1 MHEPVFLETADR
13 IGSRLCRDAL
23 WSGNQCNWLGWAV
36 DVVGASWSGVH
47 RAQTANIYDGTA
59 GIALFLGRLFSFTQD
74 RLHRDAAIGAL
85 NQALARAEVIPEQ
98 MRPSVYSGVAGI
110 AWAAIEVGR
119 ILGDDRMVA
128 RGLND
133 LKASAAGP
141 PNAAALDIIGGS
153 AGTIQ
158 LLLDIAHRYDQPGLV
173 DMAEVHGKFLLHT
186 AVKSDAGW
194 SWDTL
199 PGQSEKHLCGY
210 GHGASG
216 IGCALLELWAE
227 TDDDEYRRAGL
238 KAFDYERSLFS
249 PQDHNWP
256 DLRTMTGFMPTGK
269 PVYAMAWCHGGPGIG
284 LARLRSVELTE
295 NQETLTDLNEAMQ
308 ITAASCTN
316 VVFPASGNLCLCHGI
331 GGNADLLLA
340 ASDIYGRRDLRQI
353 AESAG
358 HQAISQIQA
367 PNLPWPCGVT
377 TGGETPNLML
387 GLAGIGHFFLR
398 LYDSE
403 KIPSI
408 LLLRPQHT
416 RKAQAK
422 AESVGAH
429 IIALKEHA

>member
-1 MHEPVFLETADR
+1 MHNPVFLESGDR
-13 IGSRLCRDAL
+13 IGSRLCRDAV
-23 WSGNQCNWLGWAV
+23 WSGDQCNWLGWALE
-36 DVVGASWSGVH
+36 VVGASWSSVH
-47 RAQTANIYDGTA
+47 RAQTASIYDGTA
-59 GIALFLGRLFSFTQD
+59 GIALFLGRLYGFTHD
-74 RLHRDAAIGAL
+74 RLQKEAAIGAL
-85 NQALARAEVIPEQ
+85 NQALARAEVLPEH

-110 AWAAIEVGR
+110 AWAAIE
-119 ILGDDRMVA
+119 LGGALDDDRMVA
-128 RGLND
+128 RGLKE
-133 LKASAAGP
+133 LKASASASP
-141 PNAAALDIIGGS
+141 HAAALDIIGGS

-158 LLLDIAHRYDQPGLV
+158 LLLEIAHRYDRPGLV
-173 DMAEVHGKFLLHT
+173 DLAEIHGKFLLQT
-186 AVKSDAGW
+186 AAKSDAGW

-227 TDDDEYRRAGL
+227 TGDEEYRRAGL

-269 PVYAMAWCHGGPGIG
+269 PVFATAWCHGGPGIG
-284 LARLRSVELTE
+284 LARLRTLELLE
-295 NQETLTDLNEAMQ
+295 NQETLADLNEALQ
-308 ITAASCTN
+308 ITAAACSN

-353 AESAG
+353 AETAG
-358 HQAISQIQA
+358 HQAIAQIQT

-377 TGGETPNLML
+377 TGGETPSLML

-398 LYDSE
+398 LYDSQ

-416 RKAQAK
+416 RKPQAK
-422 AESVGAH
+422 VESVGGH
-429 IIALKEHA
+429 VSSHREHA